1 MGGRWD
7 SVSLGLLEENERKGR
22 GLPRFGFAREGVVPC
37 CGLLRGRRKSRGGGE
52 VCEGLWG
59 MQRRSVVASG
69 GPGGEKKKK
78 GKAVFRKTGQE
89 KLILCQ
95 L

>member
-1 MGGRWD
+1 MGGRRD

-52 VCEGLWG
+52 VCEGCSGVCVWGG
-59 MQRRSVVASG
+59 MQRRLLWF
-69 GPGGEKKKK
+69 
-78 GKAVFRKTGQE
+78 GKRNWK
-89 KLILCQ
+89 
-95 L
+95 